1 MHDRDSIRHQLDD
14 SVFAGQDL
22 ATALPKYRFPD
33 NEVAPGHA
41 YQVVADELMLDGNA
55 VAGLLQEVFAVEMT
69 TAIETCNACGATN
82 EVGALH
88 VFRGAGIVMRCPHC
102 DNALVTIAE
111 GGARIWIGFA
121 GVRTLQVT
129 V

>member
-1 MHDRDSIRHQLDD
+1 M
-14 SVFAGQDL
+14 
-22 ATALPKYRFPD
+22 
-33 NEVAPGHA
+33 
-41 YQVVADELMLDGNA
+41 DELMLDGNA

-69 TAIETCNACGATN
+69 TAIGTCNACGAT
-82 EVGALH
+82 EAVGALH

-102 DNALVTIAE
+102 DTVLVTIVEA
-111 GGARIWIGFA
+111 GTRMWMGFA

>member
-1 MHDRDSIRHQLDD
+1 MER
-14 SVFAGQDL
+14 
-22 ATALPKYRFPD
+22 
-33 NEVAPGHA
+33 
-41 YQVVADELMLDGNA
+41 LMVDGNA

-69 TAIETCNACGATN
+69 TAIAMCDTCGATDA
-82 EVGALH
+82 VGALH

-102 DNALVTIAE
+102 DNVLVTIV
-111 GGARIWIGFA
+111 RDDTRVWIALG